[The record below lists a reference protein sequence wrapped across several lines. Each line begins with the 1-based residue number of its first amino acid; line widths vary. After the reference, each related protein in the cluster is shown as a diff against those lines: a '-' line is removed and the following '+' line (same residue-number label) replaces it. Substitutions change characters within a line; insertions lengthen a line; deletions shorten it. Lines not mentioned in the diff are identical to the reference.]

1 MRQRGS
7 PQSLKAAQISE
18 AFISLRNIFILP
30 YYEIDEVKTNTYVG
44 SPTATN
50 IVFRTKSYGKCTV
63 MVGPGYMNEDFY
75 DMLMKKCPSADIL
88 FRVNYQKAD
97 ITEYFATAKA
107 ESIVVIRK
115 K

>member
-1 MRQRGS
+1 
-7 PQSLKAAQISE
+7 
-18 AFISLRNIFILP
+18 
-30 YYEIDEVKTNTYVG
+30 
-44 SPTATN
+44 
-50 IVFRTKSYGKCTV
+50 
-63 MVGPGYMNEDFY
+63 MNEDFY